1 MINKGKNKD
10 KSEILKN
17 TMNIPITISANK
29 IKNIKIAKNLDA
41 TIPMSPL
48 SKNSW
53 TLNNCASERLF
64 SKNKDN
70 E

>member
-29 IKNIKIAKNLDA
+29 IKNIRTKYNLELFNS
-41 TIPMSPL
+41 TSLPPL
-48 SKNSW
+48 CFKQQ
-53 TLNNCASERLF
+53 L
-64 SKNKDN
+64 
-70 E
+70 